1 MYKELTLI
9 IPTKHEK
16 ESIAHVIKEIKL
28 IKIKTIFVLESGD
41 FQTINTIKQFK
52 SYIYFQKKRG
62 YGQAIIEGLKLVKTK
77 YFCIFNA
84 DGSFNPNEI
93 KKMLTIAKVNNYDLV
108 FGSRY
113 EKNCGSDDD
122 TIITRMGNFF
132 FTKLGNLLFKIGI
145 SDILYTFVLG
155 KTKSISD
162 LKLKEKDFKL
172 CVELPIKAK
181 VKNLKLSTNKS
192 FERARLAGKKK
203 VKAFSDG
210 LKILHCMLKIFIL
223 NAKKYSIK
231 KY

>member
-41 FQTINTIKQFK
+41 LQTINAIKQSK
-52 SYIYFQKKRG
+52 SYIYFQKKKG
-62 YGQAIIEGLKLVKTK
+62 YGRAIIEGLKLVKTK

-84 DGSFNPNEI
+84 DGSFNPKEI
-93 KKMLTIAKVNNYDLV
+93 EKMLTIAKVKNYDLV

-122 TIITRMGNFF
+122 TIITRLGNFF
-132 FTKLGNLLFKIGI
+132 FTILGNLLFNIKI

-155 KTKSISD
+155 KTKTILD

-181 VKNLKLSTNKS
+181 IRKLKLSTSKS
-192 FERARLAGKKK
+192 FERSRFSGKKK

-210 LKILHCMLKIFIL
+210 YKILNYMIKIFFL
-223 NAKKYSIK
+223 NVKKNLIT

>member
-41 FQTINTIKQFK
+41 LQTINAIKQSK
-52 SYIYFQKKRG
+52 SYIYFQKKKG

-84 DGSFNPNEI
+84 DGSFNPKEI
-93 KKMLTIAKVNNYDLV
+93 EKMLTIAKVKNYDLV

-122 TIITRMGNFF
+122 TIITRLGNFF
-132 FTKLGNLLFKIGI
+132 FTILGNLLFNIKI

-155 KTKSISD
+155 KTKTILD

-181 VKNLKLSTNKS
+181 IRKLKLSTSKS
-192 FERARLAGKKK
+192 FERSRFSGKKK

-210 LKILHCMLKIFIL
+210 YKILNYMIKIFFL
-223 NAKKYSIK
+223 NVKKNLIT